1 MSNAL
6 LIARL
11 LLAIVF
17 VVAGITK
24 LTDRTGLRRAIIDF
38 GVPATLATSLGL
50 ILPLAELAV
59 AGALIPR
66 TSAWW
71 GAIGALSLLLLFTVG
86 ILANLARGRKPDCH
100 CFGQLHSSPA
110 GWKTLGRNGVLVAV
124 AGFVA
129 WQGWED
135 AGSSPVYWL
144 GGLSA
149 VQLVGLIAGLF
160 MLGLI
165 VAQWWVLLHLLRQNG
180 RFLVRLEALERRI
193 ISGVGAAA
201 LGTSQ
206 NEDALGL
213 PLGARAPTFSLPDL
227 YGERLTTLDALRAA
241 GKPVLLMFTDPNC
254 GPCNALLPEI
264 GRWQQEHAEK
274 LTISLI
280 SRGTAEENRTKSSE
294 HGLANV
300 VLQEEWE
307 VSHSYK
313 AYGTPS
319 VVLIRPDGRI
329 GSPVV
334 SGADAI
340 RAFMAHMIDVSAQLP
355 LQQANQR
362 EPCPNC
368 GKAHVAAPD
377 ARQIM
382 PTGPKVGEPAPPVQL
397 QNLAGETI
405 DLKDF
410 RGEKTLVLF
419 WNPGCGFCQQM
430 LEDLKTLETDPSEA
444 VPKILIISAGTIEA
458 NKAMRLSSPVVLDQE
473 FAAGRAFGA
482 SGTPS
487 AVLVDEQ
494 GKIASRVAVGA
505 SEVLRLAGAAGV
517 EAG

>member
-1 MSNAL
+1 VSNAL

-24 LTDRTGLRRAIIDF
+24 LTDRTGLRQAIIDF

-66 TSAWW
+66 ASAWW
-71 GAIGALSLLLLFTVG
+71 GAIGALSLLLLFIAG

-100 CFGQLHSSPA
+100 CFGQLHSSPV
-110 GWKTLGRNGVLVAV
+110 GWKTLWRNGVLVAV

-129 WQGWED
+129 WRGWED
-135 AGSSPVYWL
+135 AGPSTVHWL
-144 GGLSA
+144 GDLSTA
-149 VQLVGLIAGLF
+149 QLVGLIVGSFA
-160 MLGLI
+160 LGLV
-165 VAQWWVLLHLLRQNG
+165 VAQWWFLLHLLRQNG
-180 RFLVRLEALERRI
+180 RLLVRLEALEGRSV
-193 ISGVGAAA
+193 SGGGDAA
-201 LGTSQ
+201 LATSQ
-206 NEDALGL
+206 NGDAPGL
-213 PLGARAPTFSLPDL
+213 PLGNRAPTFSLPDL
-227 YGERLTTLDALRAA
+227 YGETLTLDALRAA
-241 GKPVLLMFTDPNC
+241 GKPVLLLFTDPNC
-254 GPCNALLPEI
+254 GPCNALLPDI

-280 SRGTAEENRTKSSE
+280 SRGTAEANRTKSSE

-300 VLQEEWE
+300 VLQEERE
-307 VSHSYK
+307 VSHSYE

-319 VVLIRPDGRI
+319 VVLIRPNGRI

-340 RAFMAHMIDVSAQLP
+340 RTFMAHMIDVSAQLP
-355 LQQANQR
+355 VQQANQG
-362 EPCPNC
+362 EPCPKC
-368 GKAHVAAPD
+368 GKVHVTAPD
-377 ARQIM
+377 ARQAM

-397 QNLAGETI
+397 QNLDGETI
-405 DLKDF
+405 ELKDF

-430 LEDLKTLETDPSEA
+430 LDDLKTMETNPSEA

-458 NKAMRLSSPVVLDQE
+458 NKAMDLSSPVVLDQE
-473 FAAGRAFGA
+473 FAVGRAFGA

-494 GKIASRVAVGA
+494 GKIASGVAVGA
-505 SEVLRLAGAAGV
+505 SEVLKLAGAVGV
-517 EAG
+517 ETG